1 MSGVYPSPDVVTEY
15 SALPKTCGH
24 LLGRDREGRNSLIIA
39 EIEFPTISMR
49 QDLRIGFNFILKNK
63 GKTSYTPKF
72 IEEMECLPLR
82 IVHY

>member
-1 MSGVYPSPDVVTEY
+1 
-15 SALPKTCGH
+15 
-24 LLGRDREGRNSLIIA
+24 
-39 EIEFPTISMR
+39 MR

-82 IVHY
+82 IVHYWPKATNVIEVLFQIILYKGMVLQGNKYKISLRLYKGMQMGL